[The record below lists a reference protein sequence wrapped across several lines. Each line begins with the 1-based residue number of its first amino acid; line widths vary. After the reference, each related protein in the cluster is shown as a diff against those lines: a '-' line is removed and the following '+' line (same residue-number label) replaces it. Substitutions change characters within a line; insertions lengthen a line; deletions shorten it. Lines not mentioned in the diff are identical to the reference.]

1 MNSFWLD
8 SVGNKNKFNKLEK
21 DISTDACIIGAG
33 IFGLTC
39 GYYLTKQG
47 YNVVLL
53 EKEKEIACKTTG
65 HTTAKITS
73 QHNLIYKY
81 LIDSLGESMAKK
93 YLYAN
98 QDAIENIA
106 KIIEEEK
113 IDCDFERQDSYV
125 YTNNLDELEKIKLE
139 NEAVNSLGLKSEFV
153 TSTPLPFD
161 VLGAIKFPNQVE
173 FNPMK
178 YAYGLAKCIT
188 SSVIGGSGN
197 AGSVGSISAG
207 DGIVENSTGG
217 DSSVGDSST
226 VDGAIGA
233 DIVENDSSNA
243 SLAESNRNSNSFASN
258 LTEPNNSFSINSNG
272 PINSFTESSDK
283 NINSFKGAKGAS
295 EIYTDTLVRN
305 IEKKN
310 DEFITSCKDYVV
322 RSKYVILASHYPFID
337 RLGYYFL
344 KMYQSTSYVI
354 AVDIGDKAFDG
365 MYINS
370 EQPTFSYRF
379 VSGFNGK
386 RLLLVGG
393 ADHKTGSK
401 IDLSNAYKILED
413 EVRKYYPDCK
423 VLYKWNTEDCITLDK
438 VPYIGEFSHF
448 MPNMYIGT
456 GFNKWGMTFSNV
468 AANIIVDKI
477 LGRKNEY
484 EDVFKAT
491 RLHPIKNNAELGNM
505 IKETANS
512 LVINKF
518 KVPEV
523 VADVDIND
531 TDANGSAIN
540 RKDNNNVAHVDG
552 GDFTKIDNISTHI
565 PEKIFADLENDTG
578 HVLEY
583 KGQKVG
589 VYKDTNGKIF
599 AVKPICTHLG
609 CLLNWNNLDKTWDC
623 PCHGSRFDY
632 MGHQLYNPAISDLYV
647 VKV

>member
-1 MNSFWLD
+1 MNSFWFD

-21 DISTDACIIGAG
+21 DISTDICIVGAG

-47 YNVVLL
+47 YNVVIL
-53 EKEKEIACKTTG
+53 EKEKDIASKTTG

-81 LIDSLGESMAKK
+81 LIDSLGESRAKK

-113 IDCDFERQDSYV
+113 IDCDFKRQDSYV

-139 NEAVNSLGLKSEFV
+139 NEAVNSLGFKSEFV

-161 VLGAIKFPNQVE
+161 VLGAIKFPNQAE

-188 SSVIGGSGN
+188 SSAASMIGGLGN
-197 AGSVGSISAG
+197 AGLVGLVSSG

-233 DIVENDSSNA
+233 DIGENDSSNA

-258 LTEPNNSFSINSNG
+258 STSS
-272 PINSFTESSDK
+272 INSFTESSNK
-283 NINSFKGAKGAS
+283 HINSFKVTKGTGK
-295 EIYTDTLVRN
+295 IYTDTLVRN
-305 IEKKN
+305 IEKEN

-322 RSKYVILASHYPFID
+322 KSKYVILASHYPFID

-354 AVDIGDKAFDG
+354 TVDISDKDFNG

-379 VSGFNGK
+379 VNGSNGK
-386 RLLLVGG
+386 RLLLVGRCR
-393 ADHKTGSK
+393 S
-401 IDLSNAYKILED
+401 
-413 EVRKYYPDCK
+413 
-423 VLYKWNTEDCITLDK
+423 
-438 VPYIGEFSHF
+438 
-448 MPNMYIGT
+448 
-456 GFNKWGMTFSNV
+456 
-468 AANIIVDKI
+468 
-477 LGRKNEY
+477 
-484 EDVFKAT
+484 
-491 RLHPIKNNAELGNM
+491 
-505 IKETANS
+505 
-512 LVINKF
+512 
-518 KVPEV
+518 
-523 VADVDIND
+523 
-531 TDANGSAIN
+531 
-540 RKDNNNVAHVDG
+540 
-552 GDFTKIDNISTHI
+552 
-565 PEKIFADLENDTG
+565 
-578 HVLEY
+578 
-583 KGQKVG
+583 
-589 VYKDTNGKIF
+589 
-599 AVKPICTHLG
+599 
-609 CLLNWNNLDKTWDC
+609 
-623 PCHGSRFDY
+623 
-632 MGHQLYNPAISDLYV
+632 
-647 VKV
+647 

>member
-1 MNSFWLD
+1 MHSFWLD
-8 SVGNKNKFNKLEK
+8 SIENKNKFNKLEK
-21 DISTDACIIGAG
+21 DKSTDVCIVGAG

-53 EKEKEIACKTTG
+53 EKEKDIASKTTG
-65 HTTAKITS
+65 HNTAKITC

-81 LIDSLGESMAKK
+81 LIDSLGESIAKK

-98 QDAIENIA
+98 QNAIENIA
-106 KIIEEEK
+106 KIVEEEK
-113 IDCDFERQDSYV
+113 IDCDFERQNSYV

-139 NEAVNSLGLKSEFV
+139 NEAVNSLGFESEFV
-153 TSTPLPFD
+153 TSTPLPFE
-161 VLGAIKFPNQVE
+161 VLGAIKFPNQAE

-188 SSVIGGSGN
+188 SSDSGVIGGSGD
-197 AGSVGSISAG
+197 ADSVGSVLAG
-207 DGIVENSTGG
+207 DNSSGGSG
-217 DSSVGDSST
+217 DSASST
-226 VDGAIGA
+226 LDSVADG
-233 DIVENDSSNA
+233 SSGTI
-243 SLAESNRNSNSFASN
+243 LN
-258 LTEPNNSFSINSNG
+258 L
-272 PINSFTESSDK
+272 
-283 NINSFKGAKGAS
+283 AKGTG
-295 EIYTDTLVRN
+295 EIYIDTLVQN

-337 RLGYYFL
+337 RFGYYFL

-354 AVDIGDKAFDG
+354 AVDIGDKTFDG

-379 VSGFNGK
+379 VNGSNEK
-386 RLLLVGG
+386 KLLLVGG

-401 IDLSNAYKILED
+401 IDLYNAYNILED
-413 EVRKYYPDCK
+413 EVRKYYPNCK
-423 VLYKWNTEDCITLDK
+423 VLYRWNTEDCITLDK
-438 VPYIGEFSHF
+438 IPYIGEFSHF
-448 MPNMYIGT
+448 IPNIYIGT
-456 GFNKWGMTFSNV
+456 GFNKWGMTSSNV

-477 LGRKNEY
+477 LGRENEY
-484 EDVFKAT
+484 EEVFKAT

-523 VADVDIND
+523 VTDEDLGDVGLADEDRNGNKENTVDLGVASFSSIDND
-531 TDANGSAIN
+531 D
-540 RKDNNNVAHVDG
+540 NNVAHKADG
-552 GDFTKIDNISTHI
+552 NFTKIENDYIY
-565 PEKIFADLENDTG
+565 KIFANIENDTG

-589 VYKDTNGKIF
+589 FYKDKNGKIYT
-599 AVKPICTHLG
+599 VKPICTHLG
-609 CLLNWNNLDKTWDC
+609 CLLSWNNLDKTWDC
-623 PCHGSRFDY
+623 PCHGSRFNY
-632 MGHQLYNPAISDLYV
+632 MGHQLYNPAIRDLDV
-647 VKV
+647 LEVEEPE

>member
-8 SVGNKNKFNKLEK
+8 SIENKNKFNKLEK
-21 DISTDACIIGAG
+21 DISTDVCIVGAG

-53 EKEKEIACKTTG
+53 EKEKDIASKTTG

-98 QDAIENIA
+98 QDAIENIYQ
-106 KIIEEEK
+106 IINDEN
-113 IDCDFERQDSYV
+113 IDCDFVRQDSYV

-139 NEAVNSLGLKSEFV
+139 NKAVNSLGFKSEFV
-153 TSTPLPFD
+153 TSTPLPFN
-161 VLGAIKFPNQVE
+161 VLGALRFPNQAE
-173 FNPMK
+173 FNPIK

-188 SSVIGGSGN
+188 SNGSSAIDGLVN
-197 AGSVGSISAG
+197 AGSVGSVSVG
-207 DGIVENSTGG
+207 DGIVENSPGG
-217 DSSVGDSST
+217 
-226 VDGAIGA
+226 
-233 DIVENDSSNA
+233 A
-243 SLAESNRNSNSFASN
+243 SLN
-258 LTEPNNSFSINSNG
+258 L
-272 PINSFTESSDK
+272 
-283 NINSFKGAKGAS
+283 AKGTG
-295 EIYTDTLVRN
+295 EIYTDTLVQN
-305 IEKKN
+305 IKKEN

-354 AVDIGDKAFDG
+354 AVDIGDKTFDG

-370 EQPTFSYRF
+370 KQPTFSYRF
-379 VSGFNGK
+379 ANFSGSCGK

-401 IDLSNAYKILED
+401 IDLSNAYSILEY

-438 VPYIGEFSHF
+438 IPYIGEFSHF

-456 GFNKWGMTFSNV
+456 GFNKWGMTSSNV
-468 AANIIVDKI
+468 AGNIIVDKI
-477 LGRKNEY
+477 LGRENEY
-484 EDVFKAT
+484 ENVFKAT
-491 RLHPIKNNAELGNM
+491 RLHPIKNNVELGNK
-505 IKETANS
+505 IKETTNS
-512 LVINKF
+512 FVINKF
-518 KVPEV
+518 KVP
-523 VADVDIND
+523 D
-531 TDANGSAIN
+531 
-540 RKDNNNVAHVDG
+540 
-552 GDFTKIDNISTHI
+552 
-565 PEKIFADLENDTG
+565 ADLDVIEDNSVMSGSKKAGNFEEIKNDSG
-578 HVLEY
+578 HVLKY
-583 KGQKVG
+583 NGQTIG
-589 VYKDTNGKIF
+589 IYKDNDGKIF
-599 AVKPICTHLG
+599 AVNPICTHLG
-609 CLLNWNNLDKTWDC
+609 CLLSWNNLDKTWDC

-632 MGHQLYNPAISDLYV
+632 KGHQLYNPAIRDLDV
-647 VKV
+647 IDLS

>member
-8 SVGNKNKFNKLEK
+8 SIENKNKFNKLEK
-21 DISTDACIIGAG
+21 DISTDVCIVGAG

-53 EKEKEIACKTTG
+53 EKEKDIASKTTG

-98 QDAIENIA
+98 QDAIENIYQ
-106 KIIEEEK
+106 IINDEN
-113 IDCDFERQDSYV
+113 IDCDFVRQDSYV

-139 NEAVNSLGLKSEFV
+139 NKAVNSLGFKSEFV
-153 TSTPLPFD
+153 TSTPLPFN
-161 VLGAIKFPNQVE
+161 VLGALRFPNQAE
-173 FNPMK
+173 FNPIK

-188 SSVIGGSGN
+188 SNGSSAIDGLVN
-197 AGSVGSISAG
+197 AGSVGSVSVG
-207 DGIVENSTGG
+207 DGIVENSPGG
-217 DSSVGDSST
+217 
-226 VDGAIGA
+226 
-233 DIVENDSSNA
+233 A
-243 SLAESNRNSNSFASN
+243 SLN
-258 LTEPNNSFSINSNG
+258 L
-272 PINSFTESSDK
+272 
-283 NINSFKGAKGAS
+283 AKGTG
-295 EIYTDTLVRN
+295 EIYTDTLVQN
-305 IEKKN
+305 IKKEN

-354 AVDIGDKAFDG
+354 AVDIGDKVFDG

-379 VSGFNGK
+379 VNGSNEK

-401 IDLSNAYKILED
+401 IDLSNAYNILED

-423 VLYKWNTEDCITLDK
+423 VLYRWNTEDCITLDK
-438 VPYIGEFSHF
+438 IPYIGEFSHF

-456 GFNKWGMTFSNV
+456 GFNKWGMTSSNV
-468 AANIIVDKI
+468 AGNIIVDKI
-477 LGRKNEY
+477 LGRENEY
-484 EDVFKAT
+484 ENVFKAT
-491 RLHPIKNNAELGNM
+491 RLHPIKNNVELGNM
-505 IKETANS
+505 IKETTNS
-512 LVINKF
+512 FVINKF
-518 KVPEV
+518 KVPERTSENTKDASKNITERV
-523 VADVDIND
+523 SDFDKNFSDI
-531 TDANGSAIN
+531 
-540 RKDNNNVAHVDG
+540 
-552 GDFTKIDNISTHI
+552 
-565 PEKIFADLENDTG
+565 ENDTG
-578 HVLEY
+578 HVFEY
-583 KGQKVG
+583 NSEKVG
-589 VYKDTNGKIF
+589 IYKDKDGKIF

-609 CLLNWNNLDKTWDC
+609 CLLSWNNLDKTWDC
-623 PCHGSRFDY
+623 PCHGSKFDY
-632 MGHQLYNPAISDLYV
+632 MGHQLYNPAIKDLEV
-647 VKV
+647 ENFE

>member
-8 SVGNKNKFNKLEK
+8 SIENKTRFNKLEK
-21 DISTDACIIGAG
+21 DISTDVCIVGAG

-81 LIDSLGESMAKK
+81 LIDSLGVSMAKK

-125 YTNNLDELEKIKLE
+125 YTNNLDELEKIKFE
-139 NEAVNSLGLKSEFV
+139 NEAVNSLGFKSEFV

-161 VLGAIKFPNQVE
+161 VLGAIKFPNQAE

-188 SSVIGGSGN
+188 SNGSSAIDGLVN
-197 AGSVGSISAG
+197 AGSVGSVSVG
-207 DGIVENSTGG
+207 DGIVENSSGG
-217 DSSVGDSST
+217 ASSVRAGST
-226 VDGAIGA
+226 KDGAVGT
-233 DIVENDSSNA
+233 DIVENDSSN
-243 SLAESNRNSNSFASN
+243 SSSEESNKDSHSFSSNS
-258 LTEPNNSFSINSNG
+258 TEPNNSFSINSTG

-283 NINSFKGAKGAS
+283 HSNSFKVTKGTGK
-295 EIYTDTLVRN
+295 IYTDTLVQN
-305 IEKKN
+305 IEKGN

-322 RSKYVILASHYPFID
+322 KSKYVILASHYPFID

-379 VSGFNGK
+379 VNGSNGK
-386 RLLLVGG
+386 RLLLVGRCR
-393 ADHKTGSK
+393 S
-401 IDLSNAYKILED
+401 
-413 EVRKYYPDCK
+413 
-423 VLYKWNTEDCITLDK
+423 
-438 VPYIGEFSHF
+438 
-448 MPNMYIGT
+448 
-456 GFNKWGMTFSNV
+456 
-468 AANIIVDKI
+468 
-477 LGRKNEY
+477 
-484 EDVFKAT
+484 
-491 RLHPIKNNAELGNM
+491 
-505 IKETANS
+505 
-512 LVINKF
+512 
-518 KVPEV
+518 
-523 VADVDIND
+523 
-531 TDANGSAIN
+531 
-540 RKDNNNVAHVDG
+540 
-552 GDFTKIDNISTHI
+552 
-565 PEKIFADLENDTG
+565 
-578 HVLEY
+578 
-583 KGQKVG
+583 
-589 VYKDTNGKIF
+589 
-599 AVKPICTHLG
+599 
-609 CLLNWNNLDKTWDC
+609 
-623 PCHGSRFDY
+623 
-632 MGHQLYNPAISDLYV
+632 
-647 VKV
+647 

>member
-8 SVGNKNKFNKLEK
+8 SIENKNKFNKLEK
-21 DISTDACIIGAG
+21 DISTDVCIVGAG

-53 EKEKEIACKTTG
+53 EKEKDIASKTTG

-98 QDAIENIA
+98 QDAIENIYQ
-106 KIIEEEK
+106 IINDEN
-113 IDCDFERQDSYV
+113 IDCDFVRQDSYV

-139 NEAVNSLGLKSEFV
+139 NKAVNSLGFKSEFV
-153 TSTPLPFD
+153 TSTPLPFN
-161 VLGAIKFPNQVE
+161 VLGALRFPNQAE
-173 FNPMK
+173 FNPIK

-188 SSVIGGSGN
+188 SNGSSAIDGLVN
-197 AGSVGSISAG
+197 AGSVGSVSVG
-207 DGIVENSTGG
+207 DGIVENSPGG
-217 DSSVGDSST
+217 
-226 VDGAIGA
+226 
-233 DIVENDSSNA
+233 A
-243 SLAESNRNSNSFASN
+243 SLN
-258 LTEPNNSFSINSNG
+258 L
-272 PINSFTESSDK
+272 
-283 NINSFKGAKGAS
+283 AKGTG
-295 EIYTDTLVRN
+295 EIYTDTLVQN
-305 IEKKN
+305 IKKEN

-354 AVDIGDKAFDG
+354 AVDIGDKTFDG

-370 EQPTFSYRF
+370 KQPTFSYRF
-379 VSGFNGK
+379 ANFSGSCGK

-401 IDLSNAYKILED
+401 IDLSNAYSILEY

-438 VPYIGEFSHF
+438 IPYIGEFSHF

-456 GFNKWGMTFSNV
+456 GFNKWGMTSSNV
-468 AANIIVDKI
+468 AGNIIVDKI
-477 LGRKNEY
+477 LGRENEY
-484 EDVFKAT
+484 ENVFKAT
-491 RLHPIKNNAELGNM
+491 RLHPIKNNVEVGNM
-505 IKETANS
+505 IKETTNS
-512 LVINKF
+512 FVINKF
-518 KVPEV
+518 KVP
-523 VADVDIND
+523 D
-531 TDANGSAIN
+531 
-540 RKDNNNVAHVDG
+540 
-552 GDFTKIDNISTHI
+552 
-565 PEKIFADLENDTG
+565 ADLDVIEDNSVMSGSKKAGNFEEIKNDSG
-578 HVLEY
+578 HVLKY
-583 KGQKVG
+583 NGQTIG
-589 VYKDTNGKIF
+589 IYKDNDGKIF
-599 AVKPICTHLG
+599 AVNPICTHLG
-609 CLLNWNNLDKTWDC
+609 CLLSWNNLDKTWDC

-632 MGHQLYNPAISDLYV
+632 KGHQLYNPAIRDLDV
-647 VKV
+647 IDLS